1 MNNPSLELVISL
13 NVLEHLGINLYSN
26 IPAVLSEVV
35 ANAWDA
41 DATEV
46 SIDYD
51 KDGREITIQDNGVG
65 MSRDEVQNR
74 FLVVGYRRRDEQ
86 PGNTKKLNRRPMGR
100 KGIGKLSLFSIA
112 KTVDVYTVK
121 GNATSAFRMDVDEIK
136 QQIEK
141 GSNSK
146 SGVYNPKEINA
157 PADIP
162 QGTRIVLSNLKK
174 KGIHMN
180 ALKRRL
186 ARRFSIIGDKHDF
199 QINVDGNPVSPADRS
214 YFGMLRYIWVFGDN
228 QELRG
233 QCPRLDQKNGFNEN
247 PPLQHEDIRV
257 TGWVGSV
264 HQVSQLKDDSDT
276 DGDSNLNRIAIFVR
290 GKMMQEDILD
300 DFGKRGVFS
309 NYLVGELEVEGLDEY
324 DGSGNPDIDVAT
336 TSRQKIV
343 EDDPRY
349 KTLCDL
355 MSAEVSKIGS
365 AWRKWRG
372 EKGLELAKSIPAVQ
386 EWLTALS
393 PDHKKKAN
401 AWLTKVGAIQGDDLE
416 EKKRLLKHAVVAFE
430 FYKANENLTALDSF
444 DDEGLDVALELFDR
458 LDEFEKSL
466 YGQIVRNRIQVIK
479 TLQEKCDK
487 NDLEKAIQ
495 KHIYDHLWLID
506 SSWERATSS
515 EFMEKTMNK
524 IFADINPTLTA
535 EELNSRLDIGYRLTT
550 GKHVIVELKRPEALI
565 SLDDL
570 TRQIAKY
577 RFALLEALKQSGR
590 ANESVEFVCVL
601 GRELKEHTKPTG
613 DETIEKVLGAHNA
626 RIVYYKALLD
636 QADKAYQDY
645 LDAAKD
651 ADKLMQLI
659 SDIDDFSDD
668 VGQED
673 E

>member
-1 MNNPSLELVISL
+1 
-13 NVLEHLGINLYSN
+13 
-26 IPAVLSEVV
+26 
-35 ANAWDA
+35 
-41 DATEV
+41 
-46 SIDYD
+46 
-51 KDGREITIQDNGVG
+51 
-65 MSRDEVQNR
+65 
-74 FLVVGYRRRDEQ
+74 
-86 PGNTKKLNRRPMGR
+86 
-100 KGIGKLSLFSIA
+100 
-112 KTVDVYTVK
+112 
-121 GNATSAFRMDVDEIK
+121 
-136 QQIEK
+136 
-141 GSNSK
+141 
-146 SGVYNPKEINA
+146 
-157 PADIP
+157 
-162 QGTRIVLSNLKK
+162 
-174 KGIHMN
+174 
-180 ALKRRL
+180 
-186 ARRFSIIGDKHDF
+186 
-199 QINVDGNPVSPADRS
+199 
-214 YFGMLRYIWVFGDN
+214 
-228 QELRG
+228 
-233 QCPRLDQKNGFNEN
+233 
-247 PPLQHEDIRV
+247 
-257 TGWVGSV
+257 
-264 HQVSQLKDDSDT
+264 
-276 DGDSNLNRIAIFVR
+276 
-290 GKMMQEDILD
+290 MQEDILD

-324 DGSGNPDIDVAT
+324 DGSGDPDTDAAT

-430 FYKANENLTALDSF
+430 FYKANENLASLDSF
-444 DDEGLDVALELFDR
+444 DDEGLDVALELFNR

-550 GKHVIVELKRPEALI
+550 GKHVIVELKRPDALI

-668 VGQED
+668 SGQED
-673 E
+673 G

>member
-1 MNNPSLELVISL
+1 MNLSPLELIISL

-51 KDGREITIQDNGVG
+51 KDGRKITIQDNGVG
-65 MSRDEVQNR
+65 MARDEIQKR

-86 PGNTKKLNRRPMGR
+86 PGNTKKFNRRPMGR

-121 GNATSAFRMDVDEIK
+121 GDAKNAFRMDVDEIK
-136 QQIEK
+136 KQIQK
-141 GSNSK
+141 GSNS
-146 SGVYNPKEINA
+146 SGGVYNPKEIDA
-157 PADIP
+157 SADIP
-162 QGTRIVLSNLKK
+162 QGTRIVLSKLKK
-174 KGIHMN
+174 RRIHMD

-199 QINVDGNPVSPADRS
+199 QINVDGNSISPADRS

-228 QELRG
+228 RRLRG
-233 QCPRLDQKNGFNEN
+233 QCTQLDQKNGFNEH
-247 PPLQHEDIRV
+247 PPLQDGGIRV
-257 TGWVGSV
+257 TGWIGSV
-264 HQVSQLKDDSDT
+264 HQVSQLKDDGDA

-324 DGSGNPDIDVAT
+324 DGSGEPDTDAAT

-349 KTLCDL
+349 KTLCAL

-372 EKGLELAKSIPAVQ
+372 EKGLDLAKSIPAVQ

-393 PDHKKKAN
+393 RDDKKKAD
-401 AWLTKVGAIQGDDLE
+401 AWLAKVGATQGDDID

-430 FYKANENLTALDSF
+430 FYKANKNLEALEDF
-444 DDEGLDVALELFDR
+444 DEEGLDVALELFKT
-458 LDEFEKSL
+458 LDDFEKSL
-466 YGQIVRNRIQVIK
+466 YGQIVRNRIQVIQ
-479 TLQEKCDK
+479 TLQQKCDE
-487 NDLEKAIQ
+487 NELEKAIQ

-506 SSWERATSS
+506 PSWERTESDS
-515 EFMEKTMNK
+515 FMEKTVKK
-524 IFADINPTLTA
+524 IFDEVAPTLT
-535 EELNSRLDIGYRLTT
+535 EEEKNSRLDIGYRLTT
-550 GKHVIVELKRPEALI
+550 GKHVIVELKRPERILRA
-565 SLDDL
+565 SDL
-570 TRQIAKY
+570 AAQIHKY
-577 RFALLEALKQSGR
+577 RSAFLKALEKTQR
-590 ANESVEFVCVL
+590 HEHVEFVCVL
-601 GRELKEHTKPTG
+601 GGHPKEYRDPKGP
-613 DETIEKVLGAHNA
+613 ETIKDMMESCDA
-626 RIVYYKALLD
+626 RIVYYDALLD
-636 QADKAYQDY
+636 QAYKSYQDY
-645 LDAAKD
+645 LDVAKK
-651 ADKLMQLI
+651 ADKLMKLI
-659 SDIDDFSDD
+659 GDIDDFSDD
-668 VGQED
+668 SGQEY
-673 E
+673 